1 MTWTLDNQRRLV
13 VPEWETGLDCL
24 QAGLCVGMVPGH
36 LARPLLDS
44 GALVELALPQP
55 FPDSPCCVSW
65 SEQRA
70 SPALAWLLEYLGD
83 AETLNHEWLSEK
95 AA

>member
-1 MTWTLDNQRRLV
+1 PGW
-13 VPEWETGLDCL
+13 G
-24 QAGLCVGMVPGH
+24 GGVGRGPG
-36 LARPLLDS
+36 AAPLLDS